1 MEKRNQDKMSI
12 LIDKELHNKYKIYC
26 AIHRHSM
33 VGLVEKMI
41 EEKIGYN
48 EKN

>member
-1 MEKRNQDKMSI
+1 MEKKSHNKMSV

-41 EEKIGYN
+41 IDKMN
-48 EKN
+48 EDVK

>member
-1 MEKRNQDKMSI
+1 MEKRNQNKMSI

-33 VGLVEKMI
+33 VGLVEEMI
-41 EEKIGYN
+41 EEKMRGN
-48 EKN
+48 EK

>member
-1 MEKRNQDKMSI
+1 MDKRNQNKMSI

-33 VGLVEKMI
+33 VGLVEQMIIEKMNQS
-41 EEKIGYN
+41 EN
-48 EKN
+48 

>member
-1 MEKRNQDKMSI
+1 MEKRNQNKMSI

-41 EEKIGYN
+41 EDKMN
-48 EKN
+48 ENDK

>member
-1 MEKRNQDKMSI
+1 MEKRNQNKMSI
-12 LIDKELHNKYKIYC
+12 LIDKELHSKYKIYC

-41 EEKIGYN
+41 EDRINQDEK
-48 EKN
+48 

>member
-1 MEKRNQDKMSI
+1 MEKRNQNKMSV

-33 VGLVEKMI
+33 VGMIEKMI
-41 EEKIGYN
+41 EEKMN
-48 EKN
+48 HSEN